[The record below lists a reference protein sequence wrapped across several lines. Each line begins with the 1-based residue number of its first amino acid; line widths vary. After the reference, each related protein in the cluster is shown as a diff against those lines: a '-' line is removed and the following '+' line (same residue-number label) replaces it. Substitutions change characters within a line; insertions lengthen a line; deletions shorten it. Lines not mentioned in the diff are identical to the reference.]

1 MKIFYK
7 IGDFEV
13 TLLKIIAQINK
24 QALGF
29 SKIHSFCSMVRIFDG
44 CSKRSSLEHFA
55 SN

>member
-1 MKIFYK
+1 MNVFCK

-29 SKIHSFCSMVRIFDG
+29 SKIHSFCSVVRIFDG
-44 CSKRSSLEHFA
+44 CSSLEHFA
-55 SN
+55 GN

>member
-13 TLLKIIAQINK
+13 ILLKIIAQINK

-29 SKIHSFCSMVRIFDG
+29 SKIPSFCSMVRIFDG
-44 CSKRSSLEHFA
+44 VPKLVRDLFPG
-55 SN
+55 